1 MHVKWLCDAAFAPA
15 VSLLIND
22 NMRKNAE
29 DSGGEVQRVTTG
41 SLQ

>member
-15 VSLLIND
+15 VSLLINY

-29 DSGGEVQRVTTG
+29 DSGGEVQRVITG